1 MVLKIQPCANWYKQ
15 LFAWGMAKANTA
27 DENAIQL
34 ANCSNHSTLAQLKQA
49 LFADL
54 QGKVVEIGPGA
65 GVNLEYYPTDIHWIG
80 VEPNPFMH
88 SYLEQEAQ
96 QVGLNRIDINS
107 GSAERIDVDD
117 NSVDAVVSTYVLC
130 SVSNLSATVQE
141 IRRVLKPGGRFLFV
155 EHIAAE
161 CGSWQRRIQGSI
173 EPIWKTVFD
182 GCHPNR
188 ETGLAL
194 EKAGF
199 ENLNYQQFQ
208 VSFPIVSPHI
218 SGVATKSR
226 DVS

>member
-1 MVLKIQPCANWYKQ
+1 MILKIQPCSNWYKQ
-15 LFAWGMAKANTA
+15 LFAWGMAKANSA

-34 ANCSNHSTLAQLKQA
+34 ANCSNYSTLAQLKQA

-65 GVNLEYYPTDIHWIG
+65 GVNLEYYPSDIHWIG
-80 VEPNPFMH
+80 IEPNPFMH
-88 SYLEQEAQ
+88 SYLEQEVQ
-96 QVGLNRIDINS
+96 KVGLNQIDIKS
-107 GSAERIDVDD
+107 GSAEHINVED

-130 SVSNLSATVQE
+130 SVSNLAATVQE

-182 GCHPNR
+182 GCRPNR
-188 ETGLAL
+188 ETWLVL
-194 EKAGF
+194 EQAGF

-208 VSFPIVSPHI
+208 VPFPIVSPHI

-226 DVS
+226 NVS

>member
-1 MVLKIQPCANWYKQ
+1 MVLKIQPCVNWYKQ
-15 LFAWGMAKANTA
+15 LFAWGMAKANSA

-34 ANCSNHSTLAQLKQA
+34 ANCSSHSTLAQLKQA

-54 QGKVVEIGPGA
+54 QGKVLEIGPGA

-88 SYLEQEAQ
+88 SYLEQEAE
-96 QVGLNRIDINS
+96 QVGLNRIDIKS
-107 GSAERIDVDD
+107 GSAERIEVED

-130 SVSNLSATVQE
+130 SVSNLPTTVQE
-141 IRRVLKPGGRFLFV
+141 IRRILKPGGRFLFV
-155 EHIAAE
+155 EHVAAE

-173 EPIWKTVFD
+173 EPIWKTLFD
-182 GCHPNR
+182 GCRPNR

-199 ENLNYQQFQ
+199 ENINYQQFQ
-208 VSFPIVSPHI
+208 VPFPIVSPHI
-218 SGVATKSR
+218 SGVATKSI